1 MPEPM
6 QPITNPVL
14 VDAMATFKLDLA
26 NRENEDVFKEHERA
40 FLQAAIEARYLLPA
54 QVEQPAEPP
63 KEGEQVQARVAF
75 QIMTNPKGE
84 KFMPAFTDEVELKK
98 NRQPGER
105 FQVAVM
111 SFDDLYHFIKSN

>member
-26 NRENEDVFKEHERA
+26 NRDEENKIKDEAQFREHEKA
-40 FLQAAIEARYLLPA
+40 FLKAAIEAKYLLPA
-54 QVEQPAEPP
+54 QVEQPEEAP
-63 KEGEQVQARVAF
+63 KEGEQTQARVAF

-84 KFMPAFTDEVELKK
+84 SLCLLSQTKW
-98 NRQPGER
+98 
-105 FQVAVM
+105 
-111 SFDDLYHFIKSN
+111 S